1 MMHQNARGPN
11 PMTREQIQAAC
22 REEARSQLVHSWQTL
37 AKLLSEAPVNPSK
50 LGPWLERLA
59 FHTLIIHHLRPIV
72 HSNDP
77 VDAIRKLKADLEDDL
92 LHGRYRHK
100 STCPF
105 TNAVDDA
112 KHEWATRFR
121 ISYLTSLA
129 SLAADAPSEVDVE
142 VTVTTTRTTDDLETE
157 TEEA

>member
-1 MMHQNARGPN
+1 MTP
-11 PMTREQIQAAC
+11 TREQIQAAC

-37 AKLLSEAPVNPSK
+37 AKLMSETPVHPSK

-72 HSNDP
+72 QSNDP
-77 VDAIRKLKADLEDDL
+77 VDAIRKLVGELEDDL
-92 LHGRYRHK
+92 LQGRYRHK

-112 KHEWATRFR
+112 RLEFATRFR
-121 ISYLTSLA
+121 HSYVV
-129 SLAADAPSEVDVE
+129 SLAAMAKTAPSEADVE
-142 VTVTTTRTTDDLETE
+142 VTLTEAEEDDR
-157 TEEA
+157 

>member
-1 MMHQNARGPN
+1 MYQNARGPN
-11 PMTREQIQAAC
+11 PMTGEQIQAAC
-22 REEARSQLVHSWQTL
+22 REEVRSQLVHSWQTL

-72 HSNDP
+72 QSNDP
-77 VDAIRKLKADLEDDL
+77 ADAIRKLVGELEDDL
-92 LHGRYRHK
+92 LSGRYRHK

-112 KHEWATRFR
+112 RLEFATRFR
-121 ISYLTSLA
+121 HSYMV
-129 SLAADAPSEVDVE
+129 SLAAMAQNAPTEADVE
-142 VTVTTTRTTDDLETE
+142 VTVTDAMEA
-157 TEEA
+157 EEA